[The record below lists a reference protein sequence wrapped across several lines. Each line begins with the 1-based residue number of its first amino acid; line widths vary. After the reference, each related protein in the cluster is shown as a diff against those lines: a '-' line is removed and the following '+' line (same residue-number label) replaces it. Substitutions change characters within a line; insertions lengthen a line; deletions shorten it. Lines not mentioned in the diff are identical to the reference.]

1 MTVKS
6 DLEKAVAAAESAKGA
21 YASFAQATEDQGA
34 KQMFEQM
41 SIDMDRHVAQIN
53 SRLSATTQNQQTQ
66 S

>member
-6 DLEKAVAAAESAKGA
+6 DLQKAAAAAESAKGA

-34 KQMFEQM
+34 KQMFQQM
-41 SIDMDRHVAQIN
+41 SSDMDRHVAQIN
-53 SRLSATTQNQQTQ
+53 SRLSATAQSQQIE